1 MTDVNHHARREFT
14 LVWTLDA
21 SPDEVF
27 RAWTD
32 PEQLGWFFNDSQP
45 APEEPIEVDLTVGGA
60 WRQRMV
66 LDEQTSYT
74 TGGIYREIVPGERL
88 VYSWGAEGGWPDLDP
103 DNLDQ
108 SPLITVVLDGAGA
121 GTEMTV
127 HVLLPEAFVAVTP
140 PVWLEHVETGMRD
153 TVDRLA
159 AALAA
164 ASATA

>member
-1 MTDVNHHARREFT
+1 MTDTTHASREFT
-14 LVWTLDA
+14 LMWQLDA

-32 PEQLGWFFNDSQP
+32 PEQLAWFYNDGQP
-45 APEEPIEVDLTVGGA
+45 APDESIEVDLMVGGA
-60 WRQRMV
+60 WRQRMI
-66 LDEQTSYT
+66 LDEETSYT

-88 VYSWGAEGGWPDLDP
+88 VYSWGAEGGWPELDP

-108 SPLITVVLDGAGA
+108 SPLITVVLSRAGD

-127 HVLLPEAFVAVTP
+127 HVALPEAFVAATP
-140 PVWLEHVETGMRD
+140 PAWLEHIETGMRD
-153 TVDRLA
+153 TVDRLV

-164 ASATA
+164 TASTA